1 MTTMGRGVIEGTWE
15 EVSRHAGELAGKRV
29 RVTVLEEVE
38 RARPNDQ
45 MLTALAKVRARA
57 MEMPYS
63 GSTEES
69 IKMLREGRA
78 GKMFGNDLSE

>member
-1 MTTMGRGVIEGTWE
+1 MERGVIEGTWE

-29 RVTVLEEVE
+29 RVTVLEE
-38 RARPNDQ
+38 AGTTPPNEQ
-45 MLTALAKVRARA
+45 MLTALNKVRARA

-69 IKMLREGRA
+69 LKILREGRA
-78 GKMFGNDLSE
+78 GKMFGNDLTE